1 MNITVKKLLAVI
13 ISVFM
18 IISVVPVAVF
28 ASDAPQQGTAIT
40 DAAGFA
46 AMTADGT
53 YYLAEDITVT
63 ETYQTEFKGT
73 FNGNG
78 KTITASTTLFDKLMD
93 ATVENFT
100 VASLTTVTLA
110 NGGGMVC
117 NTAGGNTVLRDIKN
131 TASLKS
137 TNAEKAH
144 SLAGIVGDL
153 AKGSN
158 NSTITIIGCVNT
170 GNISAQE
177 KQGNAGGIVGGGV
190 IESGTY
196 NVLVEDCS
204 NSGNITGKKSG
215 GVVCLFDK
223 LSGSV
228 TLKNCQNLG
237 NVDAKNDLAGGI
249 IGQVTKSIGSLEIYG
264 CVNSGDVSTTNK
276 YVAGIIGICQME
288 GSTFECSDYVLISHC
303 FNSGNTTTTNT
314 GCYSGGIIGRFYGG
328 IVEYCGN
335 TGNIQSGKHVAGII
349 GGASTGVHTIRYCY
363 NTGSVSGH
371 SYSAGINALSGV
383 ILDEVYG
390 CYNSGTI
397 SFVQDTTTPT
407 SIAQI
412 VTVYKT
418 NAGDYHDNYYVEGMK
433 YNNTLLGQEVD
444 MPCYAKGALSSG
456 YEIITEGAVS
466 YNKADLS
473 SGKLA
478 YDINTSAG
486 KTVYFQKLTGTS
498 DANPSLDTSKGTVI
512 KSGDRYLSISIAT
525 ENAAAIKLDSASG
538 LKFNT
543 TINKN
548 DYDALIASGISA
560 DSITYGTVITFN
572 SYVEAV
578 EGKGGSFTMSDFDEM
593 ITDGTSYIKDAGS
606 SMVVDGDS
614 YVFSGSVLDIA
625 SKNYSREYSAI
636 GYLKIGD
643 VIVYSGDYVTRNVA
657 DVAEAAYTDRA
668 PNSSTEYGNQISAS
682 SANAINATESYSAYT
697 EAQLTVIKSL
707 YNAR

>member
-53 YYLAEDITVT
+53 YYLADDITVT

-100 VASLTTVTLA
+100 VESLTTVTLA

-237 NVDAKNDLAGGI
+237 NVDDKNDLAGGI

-288 GSTFECSDYVLISHC
+288 GSTFECS
-303 FNSGNTTTTNT
+303 
-314 GCYSGGIIGRFYGG
+314 
-328 IVEYCGN
+328 E
-335 TGNIQSGKHVAGII
+335 
-349 GGASTGVHTIRYCY
+349 
-363 NTGSVSGH
+363 
-371 SYSAGINALSGV
+371 
-383 ILDEVYG
+383 
-390 CYNSGTI
+390 
-397 SFVQDTTTPT
+397 
-407 SIAQI
+407 
-412 VTVYKT
+412 
-418 NAGDYHDNYYVEGMK
+418 
-433 YNNTLLGQEVD
+433 
-444 MPCYAKGALSSG
+444 
-456 YEIITEGAVS
+456 
-466 YNKADLS
+466 
-473 SGKLA
+473 
-478 YDINTSAG
+478 
-486 KTVYFQKLTGTS
+486 
-498 DANPSLDTSKGTVI
+498 
-512 KSGDRYLSISIAT
+512 
-525 ENAAAIKLDSASG
+525 
-538 LKFNT
+538 
-543 TINKN
+543 
-548 DYDALIASGISA
+548 
-560 DSITYGTVITFN
+560 
-572 SYVEAV
+572 
-578 EGKGGSFTMSDFDEM
+578 
-593 ITDGTSYIKDAGS
+593 
-606 SMVVDGDS
+606 
-614 YVFSGSVLDIA
+614 
-625 SKNYSREYSAI
+625 
-636 GYLKIGD
+636 
-643 VIVYSGDYVTRNVA
+643 
-657 DVAEAAYTDRA
+657 
-668 PNSSTEYGNQISAS
+668 
-682 SANAINATESYSAYT
+682 
-697 EAQLTVIKSL
+697 
-707 YNAR
+707 

>member
-100 VASLTTVTLA
+100 VESLTTVTLA

-314 GCYSGGIIGRFYGG
+314 GCYSGGIVGRFYGG

-335 TGNIQSGKHVAGII
+335 TGNIQNGKHVAGII

-525 ENAAAIKLDSASG
+525 ENAAAIKMDSASG

-543 TINKN
+543 AINKN
-548 DYDALIASGISA
+548 EYDALIASGISA

-593 ITDGTSYIKDAGS
+593 ITGGTSYIKDAGS

-668 PNSSTEYGNQISAS
+668 PNSSAEYGNQISAS

>member
-1 MNITVKKLLAVI
+1 MNITAKKLLAII

-18 IISVVPVAVF
+18 LISVVPVSVF

-100 VASLTTVTLA
+100 VESSTTVTLA

-117 NTAGGNTVLRDIKN
+117 NKAGGNTVLSNITN
-131 TASLKS
+131 TVSLKS

-196 NVLVEDCS
+196 NVLVEACS

-215 GVVCLFDK
+215 GIVCLIDK

-228 TLKNCQNLG
+228 TLKNCQNSG
-237 NVDAKNDLAGGI
+237 KIDAKNDLAGGI

-276 YVAGIIGICQME
+276 YVAGIIGICQMV

-314 GCYSGGIIGRFYGG
+314 GCYSGGIVGRFYGG

-390 CYNSGTI
+390 CYNSGAI

-466 YNKADLS
+466 YNEADLS

-478 YDINTSAG
+478 YDINTSVG
-486 KTVYFQKLTGTS
+486 KTVYFQTLTGTS
-498 DANPSLDTSKGTVI
+498 DATPSLDTSKGTVI

-543 TINKN
+543 AINKN
-548 DYDALIASGISA
+548 EYDALIASGISA

-593 ITDGTSYIKDAGS
+593 ITGGTSYIKDTGS

-643 VIVYSGDYVTRNVA
+643 VIVYSGDYVTRTVA

-668 PNSSTEYGNQISAS
+668 PNSSAEYGNQISAS